1 MMAKLEEL
9 TTGDALVRL
18 LLEVDGLV
26 VALHDVPFAEN
37 LAARRVCAREL
48 LPQMK
53 RAVVTMHGGISA
65 ENLVARG
72 IGAREGPTKMHT
84 VIVRHHAVVAR
95 KRDAASGTFAWN
107 HAQPRCLLV
116 DNIARF
122 AWFLLATVVGI
133 KEMLRREGNVAGRA
147 GNCDGLVVLRPGV
160 GVEGA
165 WVDAQLGGVFWT
177 IADEA
182 LLVLLGRVVG
192 LGKLVQG
199 RVGRRAW
206 VDVAT
211 GLVHGLGVVEQPGVA
226 RLSSLLLLL
235 LVVVEADEIPS
246 VGAHQRACD
255 DCGAVVD
262 QTLAC
267 TTDLAAHHLELQLVW
282 VDKLHAAV
290 TTACTW
296 GDDPLLTAMTKYLLV
311 HVGVHHAVVDGHQ
324 LPWRL
329 PLGLLHHLVHLII
342 LGAQPPS
349 LPKML
354 HFPVLV
360 VVVHLGQLLHPR

>member
-84 VIVRHHAVVAR
+84 VIVRHHAVAAR

-165 WVDAQLGGVFWT
+165 WVDAQLGGVFWA
-177 IADEA
+177 IVDEDLLVWQDVLDSPVIDVA
-182 LLVLLGRVVG
+182 LELATNEAQLVLLGRVVG

-199 RVGRRAW
+199 RVGCRAW
-206 VDVAT
+206 VNVAT
-211 GLVHGLGVVEQPGVA
+211 RLLHGLGVVEQPGIA
-226 RLSSLLLLL
+226 RLTSLLLLL
-235 LVVVEADEIPS
+235 LVVVDADEVPS
-246 VGAHQRACD
+246 VRTHHRALD
-255 DCGAVVD
+255 NCGATVD
-262 QTLAC
+262 ETLAC
-267 TTDLAAHHLELQLVW
+267 TTDLAAHHL
-282 VDKLHAAV
+282 K
-290 TTACTW
+290 
-296 GDDPLLTAMTKYLLV
+296 
-311 HVGVHHAVVDGHQ
+311 
-324 LPWRL
+324 
-329 PLGLLHHLVHLII
+329 I
-342 LGAQPPS
+342 
-349 LPKML
+349 
-354 HFPVLV
+354 
-360 VVVHLGQLLHPR
+360 